1 MYFQIGLR
9 PDTVFDLRASTG
21 PWILRLA
28 AVLALLALP
37 SAYANAQRNVPL
49 TIAEAE
55 DLAIASEPGE
65 QALRARAAALEE
77 QAVVAGALPDPMLRL
92 GLNNYPIE
100 SGGFTTEGM
109 TNAGAVYRQAFPRGD
124 TRSLGNLKFTRL
136 AEAQTLEADA
146 RGDDVLAATR
156 IAWLDLYYWS
166 SARDLVRESRPFFED
181 LATITRSLYAVG
193 RRNQQDVL
201 RAELE
206 LSRLDDRLIDIERQ
220 QLRARAQLS
229 QWIGNDAERRVADKL
244 PQWDDAPPLE
254 DLLASLQAHP
264 SLQAADARVAAQ
276 DTSVELAEQRNK
288 PGWALDVGYSHR
300 NGSLPNGDP
309 RSDFITVGVTVD
321 LPFFSSK
328 SVDSTLS
335 AALQDR
341 SAALADRERLLR
353 SLESRLAAEYARWQE
368 LSRRLTLYEDRILLQ
383 ARDHAQ
389 ASLLAYQNDRGNFAD
404 VMRGYIDD
412 LNTRIDYVRLNV
424 EREQAYAVLANLGGI
439 PR

>member
-1 MYFQIGLR
+1 MFFHFGYR
-9 PDTVFDLRASTG
+9 PDTLYRRV
-21 PWILRLA
+21 
-28 AVLALLALP
+28 AVVALLALP
-37 SAYANAQRNVPL
+37 FAQASAQHDVPL

-55 DLAIASEPGE
+55 KLALAAEPGQ

-77 QAVVAGALPDPMLRL
+77 QAVVAGALPDPMLRV
-92 GLNNYPIE
+92 GLNNYPIQ

-124 TRSLGNLKFTRL
+124 TRSLSERKFNRL
-136 AEAQTLEADA
+136 ADAQTREADA
-146 RGDDVLAATR
+146 RGDDVLAAAR
-156 IAWLDLYYWS
+156 VAWLDLYYWS
-166 SARDLVRESRPFFED
+166 KAGDLVRESRPFFDD

-220 QLRARAQLS
+220 QRRARAQLRE
-229 QWIGNDAERRVADKL
+229 WIGDEAGRPVAGKL

-254 DLLASLQAHP
+254 DLLAALRAHP
-264 SLQAADARVAAQ
+264 ALQAADARIAAQ
-276 DTSVELAEQRNK
+276 DTSVELAEQRSK
-288 PGWALDVGYSHR
+288 PGWSLDVGYSYR

-309 RSDFITVGVTVD
+309 RSDFVTVGVTVD
-321 LPFFSSK
+321 LPFFSK
-328 SVDSTLS
+328 ESVDSTLS

-341 SAALADRERLLR
+341 TAALAEKERLLR
-353 SLESRLAAEYARWQE
+353 SLESRLGAEYARWEE
-368 LSRRLTLYEDRILLQ
+368 LSRRLDLYENRILVQ
-383 ARDHAQ
+383 ANDHAQ
-389 ASLLAYQNDRGNFAD
+389 AALLAYQNDRGDFAD

-424 EREQAYAVLANLGGI
+424 EREQAYAMLANLGGL

>member
-1 MYFQIGLR
+1 MYFHFGYR
-9 PDTVFDLRASTG
+9 PDTLYRHVVV
-21 PWILRLA
+21 I
-28 AVLALLALP
+28 ALLALP
-37 SAYANAQRNVPL
+37 FAHASAQHDIPL

-55 DLAIASEPGE
+55 KLALASEPGQ

-77 QAVVAGALPDPMLRL
+77 QAVVAGALPDPMLRV

-109 TNAGAVYRQAFPRGD
+109 TNVGAVYRQAFPRGD
-124 TRSLGNLKFTRL
+124 TRSLSNRRFTRL
-136 AEAQTLEADA
+136 AKAQMQEADA

-166 SARDLVRESRPFFED
+166 KARELVRESRPFFDD

-220 QLRARAQLS
+220 QLRARAQLRE
-229 QWIGNDAERRVADKL
+229 WIGEDAGRRVAGKL
-244 PQWDDAPPLE
+244 PRWDDAPPLE
-254 DLLASLQAHP
+254 DLIAALREHP
-264 SLQAADARVAAQ
+264 ALQAADARIAAQ
-276 DTSVELAEQRNK
+276 DTGVEIAEQRSK
-288 PGWALDVGYSHR
+288 PGWALDVGYSYR
-300 NGSLPNGDP
+300 NGSLPSGDP
-309 RSDFITVGVTVD
+309 RSDFVTVGVTVD
-321 LPFFSSK
+321 LPFFSRK

-335 AALQDR
+335 AALQER
-341 SAALADRERLLR
+341 SAARADKQRMQR

-368 LSRRLTLYEDRILLQ
+368 LSRRLALYEERILVQ
-383 ARDHAQ
+383 ANDHAQ
-389 ASLLAYQNDRGNFAD
+389 ASLLAYQNDRGDFAD

-424 EREQAYAVLANLGGI
+424 EREQAYAVLANLGGL

>member
-1 MYFQIGLR
+1 MLCQFGLR
-9 PDTVFDLRASTG
+9 PDTVYAPGASIRPG
-21 PWILRLA
+21 ILGLI
-28 AVLALLALP
+28 AVIGLLVWPFTEA
-37 SAYANAQRNVPL
+37 SAQHDVPL

-55 DLAIASEPGE
+55 DLALAAEPGQ

-77 QAVVAGALPDPMLRL
+77 QAVVAGALPDPMLRV

-124 TRSLGNLKFTRL
+124 TRSLSNLKFTRL
-136 AEAQTLEADA
+136 AEAQAREAAA

-156 IAWLDLYYWS
+156 IAWLDLYYWTR
-166 SARDLVRESRPFFED
+166 AHEMVTESRPFFAD

-220 QLRARAQLS
+220 QLRARAQLG
-229 QWIGNDAERRVADKL
+229 QWIGDDAKRRVADKL
-244 PQWDDAPPLE
+244 PQWGVAPPLE
-254 DLLASLQAHP
+254 NLLISLQAHP
-264 SLQAADARVAAQ
+264 ALQAADARIAAQ
-276 DTSVELAEQRNK
+276 DSSVDLAEQRNR
-288 PGWALDVGYSHR
+288 PGWALDVGYAHR

-309 RSDFITVGVTVD
+309 RSDFVTVGVTVD
-321 LPFFSSK
+321 LPFFRKK

-341 SAALADRERLLR
+341 SASLADKERLRR
-353 SLESRLAAEYARWQE
+353 SLESQLTAEYARWQE
-368 LSRRLTLYEDRILLQ
+368 LSRRLALYEERILIQ

-424 EREQAYAVLANLGGI
+424 EHEQAYAVLANLGGI

>member
-1 MYFQIGLR
+1 MFFNIGYR
-9 PDTVFDLRASTG
+9 PDTLYRRV
-21 PWILRLA
+21 
-28 AVLALLALP
+28 AVVALLALP
-37 SAYANAQRNVPL
+37 FAQASAQHDIPL

-55 DLAIASEPGE
+55 KLALASEPG
-65 QALRARAAALEE
+65 QLALRARAAALEE

-109 TNAGAVYRQAFPRGD
+109 TNVGAVYRQAFPRGD
-124 TRSLGNLKFTRL
+124 TRSLSERKFNRL
-136 AEAQTLEADA
+136 ADAQTREADA
-146 RGDDVLAATR
+146 RGDDVLAAAR
-156 IAWLDLYYWS
+156 VAWLDLYYWS
-166 SARDLVRESRPFFED
+166 RAGDLVRESRPFFDD

-220 QLRARAQLS
+220 QLRARAQLRE
-229 QWIGNDAERRVADKL
+229 WIGAEAGRRVAAKL

-254 DLLASLQAHP
+254 DLLAALRAHP
-264 SLQAADARVAAQ
+264 ALQAADARIAAQ
-276 DTSVELAEQRNK
+276 DRGVELAEQRSK
-288 PGWALDVGYSHR
+288 PGWSLDVGYSYR
-300 NGSLPNGDP
+300 NGSLPSGDP
-309 RSDFITVGVTVD
+309 RSDFVTVGVTVD

-341 SAALADRERLLR
+341 TAAQAEKERLLR

-368 LSRRLTLYEDRILLQ
+368 LSRRLDLYEERILVQ
-383 ARDHAQ
+383 ANDHAQ
-389 ASLLAYQNDRGNFAD
+389 ATLLAYQNDRGDFAD

-424 EREQAYAVLANLGGI
+424 EREQAYAMLANLGGI

>member
-1 MYFQIGLR
+1 MFSDFGPR
-9 PDTVFDLRASTG
+9 PDTLYRR
-21 PWILRLA
+21 I
-28 AVLALLALP
+28 AVLVMLALP
-37 SAYANAQRNVPL
+37 FSHASAQQDIPL

-55 DLAIASEPGE
+55 DLALAAEPGQ

-77 QAVVAGALPDPMLRL
+77 QAVVAGALPDPMLRI
-92 GLNNYPIE
+92 GLNNYPIQ
-100 SGGFTTEGM
+100 SGDFTTEGM
-109 TNAGAVYRQAFPRGD
+109 TNAGATYRQAFPRGD
-124 TRSLGNLKFTRL
+124 TRSLGNRKFTQL
-136 AEAQTLEADA
+136 AEAQLQDADA
-146 RGDDVLAATR
+146 RGDDVLTATR
-156 IAWLDLYYWS
+156 VGWLDLYYWS
-166 SARDLVRESRPFFED
+166 KARDLVRESRPFFDD

-220 QLRARAQLS
+220 QLRARAQLGE
-229 QWIGNDAERRVADKL
+229 WIGDDAERPVADKL
-244 PQWDDAPPLE
+244 PQWDDAPPRE
-254 DLLASLQAHP
+254 DLLASLREHP
-264 SLQAADARVAAQ
+264 SLRAADARIAAQ
-276 DTSVELAEQRNK
+276 DTGVELAEQRNK
-288 PGWALDVGYSHR
+288 PGWALDVGYSYR
-300 NGSLPNGDP
+300 DGSLPNGDP

-321 LPFFSSK
+321 LPFFSGK

-341 SAALADRERLLR
+341 SAAVADRERLLR
-353 SLESRLAAEYARWQE
+353 SLESRLAAEYVRWQE
-368 LSRRLTLYEDRILLQ
+368 LSRRLSLYEERILVQ

-389 ASLLAYQNDRGNFAD
+389 AALLAYQNDRGNFAD

>member
-1 MYFQIGLR
+1 MFFPFGYR
-9 PDTVFDLRASTG
+9 PDDLYYRVAF
-21 PWILRLA
+21 I
-28 AVLALLALP
+28 ALLVLP
-37 SAYANAQRNVPL
+37 FAPASAQHDIPL

-55 DLAIASEPGE
+55 KLALESEPGQ

-77 QAVVAGALPDPMLRL
+77 QAVVAGALPDPMLRV

-109 TNAGAVYRQAFPRGD
+109 TSVGAVYRQAFPRGD
-124 TRSLGNLKFTRL
+124 TRSLGNRKFMRL
-136 AEAQTLEADA
+136 AEAQMQEAHA

-156 IAWLDLYYWS
+156 LAWLDLYYWS
-166 SARDLVRESRPFFED
+166 KARDLVRESRPFFDD
-181 LATITRSLYAVG
+181 LATVTRSLYAVG

-220 QLRARAQLS
+220 QLRARAELRE
-229 QWIGNDAERRVADKL
+229 WIGEDADRRVADKL
-244 PQWDDAPPLE
+244 PQWNDAPPLE
-254 DLLASLQAHP
+254 DLLAAMREHP
-264 SLQAADARVAAQ
+264 ALQAADARIAAQ
-276 DTSVELAEQRNK
+276 DTSVELAEQRSR

-300 NGSLPNGDP
+300 NGSLPSGDP
-309 RSDFITVGVTVD
+309 RSDFVTVGVTVD
-321 LPFFSSK
+321 LPFFSKK

-335 AALQDR
+335 AALQER
-341 SAALADRERLLR
+341 SAARADKQRMQR
-353 SLESRLAAEYARWQE
+353 SLESRLAAEYARWHE
-368 LSRRLTLYEDRILLQ
+368 LSRRLALYEERILVQ

-389 ASLLAYQNDRGNFAD
+389 ASLLAYQSDSGDFAD

-424 EREQAYAVLANLGGI
+424 EREQAYAVLANLGGL

>member
-1 MYFQIGLR
+1 MYSEFGRR
-9 PDTVFDLRASTG
+9 PDTLYRHV
-21 PWILRLA
+21 
-28 AVLALLALP
+28 AVLVMLALP
-37 SAYANAQRNVPL
+37 FSHASAQQDIPL

-55 DLAIASEPGE
+55 DLALAAEPGQ

-77 QAVVAGALPDPMLRL
+77 QAVVAGALPDPMLRI
-92 GLNNYPIE
+92 GLNNYPIQ
-100 SGGFTTEGM
+100 SGDFTTEGM
-109 TNAGAVYRQAFPRGD
+109 TNAGATYRQAFPRGD
-124 TRSLGNLKFTRL
+124 TRSLGNRKFTQL
-136 AEAQTLEADA
+136 AEAQLQDADA
-146 RGDDVLAATR
+146 RGHDVLTATR
-156 IAWLDLYYWS
+156 IAWLDLYNWTR
-166 SARDLVRESRPFFED
+166 ARDLVRESRPFFDD

-220 QLRARAQLS
+220 QLRARAQLGE
-229 QWIGNDAERRVADKL
+229 WIGGDAERPVADKL
-244 PQWDDAPPLE
+244 PQWDDAPPRE
-254 DLLASLQAHP
+254 DLLASLREHP
-264 SLQAADARVAAQ
+264 ALQAADARIAAQ
-276 DTSVELAEQRNK
+276 DTGVELAEQRSK
-288 PGWALDVGYSHR
+288 PGWALDVGYSYR
-300 NGSLPNGDP
+300 DGSLPNGDP

-321 LPFFSSK
+321 LPFFSGK

-341 SAALADRERLLR
+341 SAAVADKERLQR
-353 SLESRLAAEYARWQE
+353 SLESRLTAEYARWQE
-368 LSRRLTLYEDRILLQ
+368 LSRRLSLYEERILVQ

-389 ASLLAYQNDRGNFAD
+389 AALLAYQNDRGNFAD